1 MSTIY
6 RKQGRRYIPISEYC
20 PEAMDALPYG
30 SHLVVVEHGG
40 RYTRYN
46 IMPAYAEVQAAIDEH
61 REMLAKA
68 IVKASEASR
77 VGALTKRQQ
86 AAWDAL
92 RESFGGHIWSIQFPG
107 AYQILD
113 ALRDAVCERISEAR
127 ERDA

>member
-1 MSTIY
+1 MTLY
-6 RKQGRRYIPISEYC
+6 RKQGRRYVPVGEYS
-20 PEAMDALPYG
+20 PEAMDHLPYG
-30 SHLVVVEHGG
+30 AHLVVVEHGG

-77 VGALTKRQQ
+77 IEPLTKKQQ

-92 RESFGGHIWSIQFPG
+92 RETFGGHIWSIQFPS

-113 ALRDAVCERISEAR
+113 ALRDEMCARISEA
-127 ERDA
+127 EEAK